1 MIYGIIIESYACLV
15 KIQSLE
21 VGMMLTYAKIANKP
35 RILRSLTGLSPEAFT
50 QLAYSFTQAYEAHLD
65 EQDRQRQPHSPAA
78 RRRAEVGH
86 SHHRGQAVVLP
97 VLLQDISLAGGARA
111 LFRYEP
117 TPGPFLDPSSA
128 PHPEPGV
135 GLQDATAGSRTSGS
149 GARVGSLSGPGV
161 HHRRHRVTK
170 PEDILQAK
178 QEGKLGIIFHFQN
191 TDPVED
197 NLDLLRVYHRLG
209 VRMIQRTYNRKNR
222 VGDGC
227 EERTDCGL
235 SRFGIQLIREMNRLG
250 IVVDLSH
257 TGYKTTMEAI
267 EISTAPPIFSHSN
280 CNAVCESPRNITDDQ
295 IQAIAARGGVIGI
308 NGFPR
313 FVAKAP
319 RPTLDHFIV
328 HIEHIVQLVGP
339 DHAGLAL
346 DYYEGMA
353 SVATAEQAQAA
364 YERHIAS
371 GTWTP
376 ESYPAPPWY
385 YPAGLELPSGFP
397 NLTKALVARGY
408 SDEDIEKIL
417 GGNFLRIFRQ
427 VWREKP

>member
-1 MIYGIIIESYACLV
+1 MKEEQERIA
-15 KIQSLE
+15 QSL
-21 VGMMLTYAKIANKP
+21 
-35 RILRSLTGLSPEAFT
+35 
-50 QLAYSFTQAYEAHLD
+50 H
-65 EQDRQRQPHSPAA
+65 
-78 RRRAEVGH
+78 
-86 SHHRGQAVVLP
+86 
-97 VLLQDISLAGGARA
+97 ARA
-111 LFRYEP
+111 IVIDCTCPLANQVEYLESWMTGGTTALAPTLDSFHGMQGAMQSIARWLRYIAERSDQ
-117 TPGPFLDPSSA
+117 LL
-128 PHPEPGV
+128 H
-135 GLQDATAGSRTSGS
+135 
-149 GARVGSLSGPGV
+149 
-161 HHRRHRVTK
+161 VTK

-209 VRMIQRTYNRKNR
+209 VRMIQLTYNRKNR

-227 EERTDCGL
+227 EERTDGGL
-235 SRFGIQLIREMNRLG
+235 SRFGIQLIQEMNRLG

-267 EISTAPPIFSHSN
+267 EISEAPPVFSHSN

-313 FVAKAP
+313 FVAKVP
-319 RPTLDHFIV
+319 RPTLDHFIA

-339 DHAGLAL
+339 DHVGLAL

-364 YERHIAS
+364 YERHLAS
-371 GTWTP
+371 GTWTQ

-408 SDEDIEKIL
+408 SDKDIEKIL